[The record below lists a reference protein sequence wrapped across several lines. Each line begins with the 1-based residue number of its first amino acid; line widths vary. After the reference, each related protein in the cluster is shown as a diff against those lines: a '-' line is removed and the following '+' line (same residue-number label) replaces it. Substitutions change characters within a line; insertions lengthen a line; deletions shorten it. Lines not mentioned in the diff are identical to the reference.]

1 MKMKIKVENET
12 YEVEI
17 EDLDSRPVLAKV
29 NGETFEVFPEEIQ
42 VAKPV
47 EMTPSQSK
55 TPVTPVRSVPKPVA
69 PVSAVTGKS
78 VVAPIPGTIDTLKV
92 REGEEVKSG
101 QELLIL
107 EAMKMKNAIRA
118 PRDGKI
124 ERIYVSAGDQVP
136 HNHVLLDFA
145 D

>member
-1 MKMKIKVENET
+1 MKMKIKIENET

-17 EDLDSRPVLAKV
+17 DDLESRPILATV

-42 VAKPV
+42 VVKPV
-47 EMTPSQSK
+47 VSTP
-55 TPVTPVRSVPKPVA
+55 TPVKPAAPVRVAPKPA
-69 PVSAVTGKS
+69 AQAASASSKS
-78 VVAPIPGTIDTLKV
+78 VLAPIPGVIDSLKV
-92 REGEEVKSG
+92 REGEEVKNG

-107 EAMKMKNAIRA
+107 EAMKMKNSIRA
-118 PRDGKI
+118 TRDGKI
-124 ERIYVSAGDQVP
+124 ERVYVSVGDQVP

>member
-1 MKMKIKVENET
+1 MKMKIQVENET

-17 EDLDSRPVLAKV
+17 DDLEARPVLATV

-47 EMTPSQSK
+47 VAASA
-55 TPVTPVRSVPKPVA
+55 PVKPAAAPVRAAPKPAAVA
-69 PVSAVTGKS
+69 ASGKS
-78 VVAPIPGTIDTLKV
+78 VVAPIPGVIDSIKV
-92 REGEEVKSG
+92 REGDEVKSG
-101 QELLIL
+101 DELLVL

-118 PRDGKI
+118 TRDGKI
-124 ERIYVSAGDQVP
+124 ARIYVSVGDQVP